1 MFNIQKSVS
10 ACCYFNRLKNYQV
23 TMKLLGKHL
32 KIWILMHG
40 KEKPQKTRD
49 FFNFIG
55 TSQKRLHLTVC
66 LMIENRTLSIKKQ
79 RCQLSP
85 NWYTGLTRFLTN
97 ITARCFEDGDK
108 LLKCVIKP
116 KEKFKWEKTLYPISR
131 CIM

>member
-1 MFNIQKSVS
+1 MLKFYLEFFMKDIGQKMQDLDVQYSKSVS

-32 KIWILMHG
+32 KISVLMHG

-55 TSQKRLHLTVC
+55 TSQKCLHLTVC
-66 LMIENRTLSIKKQ
+66 IMIEGRTLPIKKQ

-85 NWYTGLTRFLTN
+85 N
-97 ITARCFEDGDK
+97 
-108 LLKCVIKP
+108 
-116 KEKFKWEKTLYPISR
+116 
-131 CIM
+131 